1 MYSLVMLVV
10 SPLGAGAGRYYRDG
24 ESPGTWRGSGAAA
37 LGLEG
42 GVRPEVLDR
51 LLEGRHPDGSAELL
65 DRRHPHRRAGWD
77 LVLAAPKSVSVLA
90 GLAPPPRAE
99 SMREAH
105 ASAVD
110 DALSWL
116 EERACW
122 ARRDGRLVAGEGLL
136 SARFD
141 HRHSALGEPHLHA
154 HVVVPNLVRTPDGR
168 WSALDG
174 SSLWLHRRALSAIYD
189 LALRHHLGRQ
199 GLGAGW
205 DLHPDGTWDV
215 ARVPRAAIDATST
228 RGREVRRSLAVDE
241 TTRRARRAARV
252 LTRSDQAEPLFGD
265 SPAAPSRQWWTS
277 VSAAGLGPAQ
287 AAEIN
292 LPRVER
298 SGPWWV
304 PDAAARQAVES
315 GVRFGRAEP
324 TAVVGARGPTLGPD
338 GLAGE
343 VEARLI
349 SRSSDWT
356 GRDVLV
362 ALAATA
368 AIGATPAVAEAWA
381 EGFGRACIP
390 SGGGRRLTTPAA
402 GDLDRRVLELAR
414 RAPKGIGVAAPDALQ
429 AALSRRPDLDA
440 ASVAA
445 VRRLTGAGH
454 GVDVLGVP
462 ATDGNP
468 RGRPRGAEECC
479 EAFVAQAAVLDA
491 AREAWAA
498 TGYHVVVTATGPA
511 ASRWAAL
518 AALAPAPPGSP
529 GGPVGPQGT
538 RTGLDHRPP
547 GVLVVDRADRLP
559 PAQLR
564 ELLEEASAIPAKV
577 VLVRGGTLPALH
589 SATCQG
595 LEAIDAELGHAAPS
609 PLAPGPV
616 GDLDSALPVLTT
628 GTALERIASLWQER
642 ASSYHLVG
650 LGPAEVGELNRRARE
665 VLRAAGRVHGPD
677 VEIAGRRFAIG
688 DQVIPLRREAGAP
701 GSVGVVVGADP
712 GTSQRPARVTVDW
725 GGTERNLDAWSAR
738 HVGHGYALT
747 PAGLRLRPGPALL
760 LGEPSAVG
768 RAARSVEMAL
778 WVGVPDPGHGIDCA
792 PTPALGHEHHAGP
805 SRWASL
811 EPAASPEPR
820 RLVPH
825 RDLWQPD
832 PGRTAPSPG
841 LGW

>member
-1 MYSLVMLVV
+1 MLVV
-10 SPLGAGAGRYYRDG
+10 NPLGSVAGRYYRDG

-42 GVRPEVLDR
+42 AVRPEVLER
-51 LLEGRHPDGSAELL
+51 LLGGHHPDDGTELL

-99 SMREAH
+99 SMGGAH

-136 SARFD
+136 AARFD
-141 HRHSALGEPHLHA
+141 HRRSALGEPHLHA
-154 HVVVPNLVRTPDGR
+154 HVVVPNLVRTPDRR

-199 GLGAGW
+199 GLSAGW

-228 RGREVRRSLAVDE
+228 RGGEVRRSLGGDE

-252 LTRSDQAEPLFGD
+252 LTRSDEAEPPFGD
-265 SPAAPSRQWWTS
+265 LPAVPSRHWWS
-277 VSAAGLGPAQ
+277 AVGAAGLGPAQ

-292 LPRVER
+292 LPRVEP
-298 SGPWWV
+298 SGPWRV
-304 PDAAARQAVES
+304 PDATARQAGES
-315 GVRFGRAEP
+315 GVRFDRAEP
-324 TAVVGARGPTLGPD
+324 AAVVGARRPTHDPD
-338 GLAGE
+338 VLAGA

-368 AIGATPAVAEAWA
+368 ATGATPAAAEAWA
-381 EGFGRACIP
+381 QGFTRACIP
-390 SGGGRRLTTPAA
+390 SGDGGRLTTPAA
-402 GDLDRRVLELAR
+402 GDLDRAVLELAR
-414 RAPKGIGVAAPDALQ
+414 RAPKGIGIAAPDALQ
-429 AALSRRPDLDA
+429 AALSRRPGLGA

-462 ATDGNP
+462 APDGNP
-468 RGRPRGAEECC
+468 RGRPGGSQERC

-498 TGYHVVVTATGPA
+498 TGCHVVVVATGPA

-529 GGPVGPQGT
+529 GVPIGPDGT
-538 RTGLDHRPP
+538 RTGLDHRPA

-564 ELLEEASAIPAKV
+564 ELLEDASTIPAKV

-589 SATCQG
+589 TATCQG

-609 PLAPGPV
+609 PRAPGPA
-616 GDLDSALPVLTT
+616 GDLEVALPVLTT
-628 GTALERIASLWQER
+628 GAALERIASLWQER
-642 ASSYHLVG
+642 GSSFHLVG

-665 VLRAAGRVHGPD
+665 VLRAAGQIHGPD
-677 VEIAGRRFAIG
+677 IELAGRRFAIG

-701 GSVGVVVGADP
+701 GSVGVVIGADP
-712 GTSQRPARVTVDW
+712 GTSQRPVRVTVDW
-725 GGTERNLDAWSAR
+725 DGTERNLDAWSAR

-760 LGEPSAVG
+760 LGEPATVG
-768 RAARSVEMAL
+768 RASRSIEMAL
-778 WVGVPDPGHGIDCA
+778 CVGGPDPGHGTDRA
-792 PTPALGHEHHAGP
+792 PAPALGHEHHAGP
-805 SRWASL
+805 SRWTSL
-811 EPAASPEPR
+811 EPAAPPEPSG
-820 RLVPH
+820 LVPH
-825 RDLWQPD
+825 RGPWRRD
-832 PGRTAPSPG
+832 PGRAAPERG
-841 LGW
+841 LGL